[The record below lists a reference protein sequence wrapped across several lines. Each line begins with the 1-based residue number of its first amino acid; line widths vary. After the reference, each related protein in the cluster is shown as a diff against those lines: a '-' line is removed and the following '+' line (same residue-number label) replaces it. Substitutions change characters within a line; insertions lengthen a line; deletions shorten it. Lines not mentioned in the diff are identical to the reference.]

1 MDMEEIRINVLVKE
15 ERTKD
20 NERSAF
26 PFRLRAIEV
35 KHDIRHHRHW
45 KRPEI
50 ENMM

>member
-20 NERSAF
+20 SERSAF

-35 KHDIRHHRHW
+35 KHDIDIRHHRH
-45 KRPEI
+45 
-50 ENMM
+50 